1 LGNAC
6 ISTLT
11 KMPAFA
17 RVLSPEAV
25 EHVFRNFCCCTNLLL
40 FDLTPSLPLLLLL
53 LLVVLPCRPLPVTP
67 TSLASLLHS
76 ILLSWLA
83 GIYHGVS
90 GSQAI
95 LHGELLQ
102 PEFTASGMVAPFVQP
117 VPPKQAADG
126 SLEPSTG
133 ARFGVPGSTD
143 VLCDNASELLRM
155 AAAAIISLFVY
166 LNFQQGPGDL
176 PADEVTLTFATV
188 TIHSCA
194 HAANAAAID
203 TQLQQLVGA
212 DVAERG
218 EASAWQQQQQQQ
230 QAGGQQQQAQQQFG
244 CAQVGGDADA
254 RMCQHD
260 SCYQAV

>member
-1 LGNAC
+1 
-6 ISTLT
+6 
-11 KMPAFA
+11 MPVPAA
-17 RVLSPEAV
+17 LAPA
-25 EHVFRNFCCCTNLLL
+25 CCTH
-40 FDLTPSLPLLLLL
+40 LP
-53 LLVVLPCRPLPVTP
+53 PLPAVTAA
-67 TSLASLLHS
+67 LYS

-117 VPPKQAADG
+117 VPPKTAADG

-155 AAAAIISLFVY
+155 AAAAVISLFVY

-188 TIHSCA
+188 AIHSCA

-203 TQLQQLVGA
+203 VQIQQLVGA

-218 EASAWQQQQQQQ
+218 EASAWQQQQQVD
-230 QAGGQQQQAQQQFG
+230 GQQQAQQQFG
-244 CAQVGGDADA
+244 CAQVGDNADA
-254 RMCQHD
+254 GKV
-260 SCYQAV
+260 SA